1 MGSDLRLTGLASGM
15 DWEPI
20 VQKLLELEAIPKT
33 RLESQKSENEA
44 KVSDLGVLKSQLD
57 ALNSAASTLQDKSLF
72 NARSVLIKNSNSGLV
87 ASASTGALTGDFSL
101 KVESLASS
109 TEISSKNRTNQR
121 LANSINLNDKLSDLP
136 LHSPITRGTFTISG
150 KTFNI
155 NSTDITLQELMD
167 QINTTDGGVSG
178 VNPESDSTGVT
189 ISYDTDSDKMLLNS
203 GISANDSSNLLVLGS
218 STDSSNFLQSMKF
231 FEEPQSGQLKSNY
244 ALGSIDMTVSLANA
258 NFSSAFADLTSG
270 LGNFFIG
277 EGEGAVR
284 IDYDVNNDSLAQVI
298 NRVNDSSANVF
309 MYYDPVGDR
318 FVARNERTGT
328 VGIVMHESEDWDS
341 ISSAN
346 RGSGNILAL
355 MGLAAPKSIGS
366 EFDNANLANYTKGD
380 FVQISANG
388 TKWQAML
395 DGPTEDPSAE
405 SEQWLQVIEGVA
417 RSMGSEIG
425 KNSSVRVNGG
435 DLVYSNR
442 TEFSSSEHGFAGIT
456 FDIAQVSLG
465 ASIEF
470 QVSKNAKAAEGAI
483 KKLIEEFNDAQEY
496 ISSLTTVNQEGDDV
510 TSSRFT
516 GNQEISRL
524 GSELRRKFFGNS
536 TPHSESGTTVD
547 NSNLTVSTNNAANDE
562 INAIATQLGLNSSD
576 DGYIIKVLNQV
587 PSGEVGYFEWDGAS
601 DSWSSTT
608 PSFSTFRMTNIG
620 LDFGIGS
627 NTIKIEDSSLLMEEL
642 ENNPDRVFALFS
654 EPLVEDAYDTI
665 TETNRNYEG
674 ITQSLNEY
682 IGNFL
687 SGDSETG
694 YKGAYQA
701 FLDSIENQNK
711 RIDEKI
717 INIDK
722 YLESREKILSDGF
735 MRMEEM
741 QSKMDSQMQTLDG
754 AFNNN
759 KK

>member
-20 VQKLLELEAIPKT
+20 VQKLLELEAIPKK

-57 ALNSAASTLQDKSLF
+57 SLKSASSALQDESLF
-72 NARSVLIKNSNSGLV
+72 NARSVHIKNSNSGLV
-87 ASASTGALTGDFSL
+87 ANASTGALTGNFSIT
-101 KVESLASS
+101 VESLASS
-109 TEISSKNRTNQR
+109 TEISSKNRTSQR
-121 LANSINLNDKLSDLP
+121 LASPIDLSDKLSDLP
-136 LHSPITRGTFTISG
+136 LHSPITTGTFTISG

-155 NSTDITLQELMD
+155 SSTDMTLQELMD
-167 QINTTDGGVSG
+167 QINTTDSGVSG
-178 VNPESDSTGVT
+178 VNPEGDSSGVT
-189 ISYDTDSDKMLLNS
+189 ISYDTDSDKMLLDT
-203 GISANDSSNLLVLGS
+203 GISANDSTNLLVLGS
-218 STDSSNFLQSMKF
+218 STDSSNFLQSMKLLGD
-231 FEEPQSGQLKSNY
+231 PQSGQVESNY

-258 NFSSAFADLTSG
+258 NFASAFAGLTSG
-270 LGNFFIG
+270 MGNFFIG

-284 IDYDVNNDSLAQVI
+284 IDYDVNNDSLAHII

-355 MGLAAPKSIGS
+355 MGLAAPKSIAT
-366 EFDNANLANYTKGD
+366 EYDNTNLANYTKGD
-380 FVQISANG
+380 FVEISADG
-388 TKWQAML
+388 TKWQAMS
-395 DGPTEDPSAE
+395 DNPTEPPSAE

-417 RSMGSEIG
+417 RSMSSEIG
-425 KNSSVRVNGG
+425 ENSSIRVNGG

-442 TEFSSSEHGFAGIT
+442 TEFSSSEHGFAGIS

-470 QVSKNAKAAEGAI
+470 QVSKDASAAEGAI
-483 KKLIEEFNDAQEY
+483 KKLVEEFNDAQEY
-496 ISSLTTVNQEGDDV
+496 ISSLTTVNQDGDEV

-547 NSNLTVSTNNAANDE
+547 NSNLTVSSNSASNDE
-562 INAIATQLGLNSSD
+562 INAIATQLGLSTSD
-576 DGYIIKVLNQV
+576 DGYIIKVLNQD
-587 PSGEVGYFEWDGAS
+587 PSGEVGYFEWDGS
-601 DSWSSTT
+601 SSTWSSTT
-608 PSFSTFRMTNIG
+608 PSFSIFRMTNIG

-674 ITQSLNEY
+674 ITQSLNDY

-701 FLDSIENQNK
+701 FLDSIASQND

-741 QSKMDSQMQTLDG
+741 QSKMDSQMQTLEG